1 MLDTWI
7 DPTGDDLW
15 LIHGEGRLLPSRPI
29 AYGPP
34 CFVYLHRGAVLEI
47 TPTVHN
53 GLSAWK
59 ITRRSAQ

>member
-1 MLDTWI
+1 MDSWI

-15 LIHGEGRLLPSRPI
+15 LIHGEGRLLPSQPQGF
-29 AYGPP
+29 GPP
-34 CFVYLHRGAVLEI
+34 RFLYEHNGAVLEV
-47 TPTVHN
+47 TPTVFN